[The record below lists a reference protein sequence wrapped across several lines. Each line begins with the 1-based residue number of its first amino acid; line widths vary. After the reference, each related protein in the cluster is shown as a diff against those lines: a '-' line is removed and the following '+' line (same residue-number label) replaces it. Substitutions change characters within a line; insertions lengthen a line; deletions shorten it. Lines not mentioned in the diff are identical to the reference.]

1 MIGPKNKFFNVL
13 LILLAMS
20 SPTIAQIPVSWW
32 DGDDRAGWPENY
44 WVEQGVVLAVSEY
57 CDSLSL
63 LDKTYRIEGTT
74 AFFTADWRRL
84 TPVEFAAGI
93 VAGQIDE
100 RVVVWS
106 EAGKTSIPVA
116 TKVQAVAGATQ
127 AQRFALIERN
137 AKGRSFLHTAR
148 PARALIDE
156 FGDEHGAP
164 IIDFLGQVLQ
174 QQKIPQPGDQVSL
187 LLHEG
192 AVVRVKLLGRP
203 ALPGYRVGLDAS
215 VLGAKDASSYLT
227 LAR

>member
-1 MIGPKNKFFNVL
+1 MTGSKNKFFNIL
-13 LILLAMS
+13 LILLAMA
-20 SPTIAQIPVSWW
+20 SPTIAQIPISWW
-32 DGDDRAGWPENY
+32 DSDNRVNWPENY
-44 WVEQGVVLAVSEY
+44 WVEEGTVLAVSEY

-63 LDKTYRIEGTT
+63 LDKTYRIEAAT
-74 AFFTADWRRL
+74 AFLTADWRRL
-84 TPVEFAAGI
+84 TPVEFAAG
-93 VAGQIDE
+93 VTAGQIDE

-106 EAGKTSIPVA
+106 EAAEKSIPIA

-127 AQRFALIERN
+127 TQRFALLERD

-174 QQKIPQPGDQVSL
+174 QDKVPQPGDQVSL

-192 AVVRVKLLGRP
+192 AVVRVKLLDRP
-203 ALPGYRVGLDAS
+203 ARPGYRVGLDAS
-215 VLGAKDASSYLT
+215 FLGVKDTSSSLT